1 MSGDHARV
9 RLGGPRR
16 ERSFGL
22 SVGTVL
28 VLIAI
33 ALVWRGR
40 ITRAEIVGGIGAVLI
55 FFGYVRPAV
64 LKLPSDAWWTLA
76 AALGWVNARVLLS
89 LAFFLV
95 LTPLGWV
102 WRLTGR
108 DPMNRRRSSYPGWRP
123 YPARYQN
130 RKHFDNMF

>member
-1 MSGDHARV
+1 MNSSSART

-40 ITRAEIVGGIGAVLI
+40 VTRAEIIGGVGVVLV

-64 LKLPSDAWWTLA
+64 LKIPSDAWWA
-76 AALGWVNARVLLS
+76 FASVLGWINARVLLS

-95 LTPLGWV
+95 LTPLGAI

-108 DPMNRRRSSYPGWRP
+108 DPMSRRRSSYGGWNP
-123 YPARYQN
+123 YPERY
-130 RKHFDNMF
+130 RDGKHLDNMF